1 MLNTRITVRTSWL
14 RKILARWSRKSL
26 DNKLKKKKKIWIV
39 APVLD
44 KNRVGFVENWK
55 IISVFE
61 QEK

>member
-1 MLNTRITVRTSWL
+1 MLNTRVCVRTSWL

-26 DNKLKKKKKIWIV
+26 DSKLKKKKKNWTA

-55 IISVFE
+55 IIPVFA